1 VAEMPANTELAC
13 PPQLESIKTVK
24 VFFVYIPTKEITE
37 TIRGPCLNE
46 GIHPLIEKNQLKL

>member
-1 VAEMPANTELAC
+1 MPANAGLAC

-24 VFFVYIPTKEITE
+24 VFFVYIPAKEITE

>member
-1 VAEMPANTELAC
+1 MPANTGLAC

-37 TIRGPCLNE
+37 TIRRPCLNE